1 MFKSNTLKVNEI
13 ISTEIALEITV
24 MCPMLIYL
32 EQLPFLYEIGKT
44 ETKFDTVVQSNL
56 FETNQSSN
64 QIVSFKL
71 VDNSPIC

>member
-13 ISTEIALEITV
+13 ISTEIALEITG
-24 MCPMLIYL
+24 MCPRLIYL